1 MSLAQSTTLKKIV
14 QTLDALEAQGLQY
27 RIEVGGVSFG
37 KLAGAT
43 PTLKKKR
50 FITTRKYGSITESF
64 KDKLSNMKS
73 GDLVVL
79 PTPNLPDL
87 DTNHYNSC
95 VAAWCTSNWGKGSY
109 MVSKN
114 GSSLEVLRIK

>member
-1 MSLAQSTTLKKIV
+1 MSIATSTTLKKII

-37 KLAGAT
+37 KLAGAL
-43 PTLKKKR
+43 PVLKKKKLV
-50 FITTRKYGSITESF
+50 TSRKYGSITKSF
-64 KDKLSNMKS
+64 KNQLAHMKS

-95 VAAWCTSNWGKGSY
+95 VAAWCNGNWGKGTY
-109 MVSKN
+109 MISKN